1 MKPVATLTV
10 IVMTFAQAWPILA
23 QESEGPPPSSF
34 DEATNP
40 GQRFVPFVLPDP
52 SRMPLTVTAN
62 SRPAQGVPIRRASEP
77 PAAAHYG
84 RRVSGR
90 RLLIGALI
98 GGAAGAALGYHLGSK
113 CVLGAPRAECVADGR
128 LVAGVFGAL
137 GGLIGVGIAAKT
149 AP

>member
-1 MKPVATLTV
+1 MKPVVALTV
-10 IVMTFAQAWPILA
+10 IVMTLAQACPILA
-23 QESEGPPPSSF
+23 QESEGPPPGSF
-34 DEATNP
+34 DEA

-52 SRMPLTVTAN
+52 SRMLFTVTAN
-62 SRPAQGVPIRRASEP
+62 SRPSHGVPIRRVSEP
-77 PAAAHYG
+77 LAAAHYG

-128 LVAGVFGAL
+128 LVAGVFSGL
-137 GGLIGVGIAAKT
+137 GGLIGVGIAART

>member
-1 MKPVATLTV
+1 MKPVVALTV
-10 IVMTFAQAWPILA
+10 IVMTFAQACPILA
-23 QESEGPPPSSF
+23 QESEGHPPGSL
-34 DEATNP
+34 DEAANP
-40 GQRFVPFVLPDP
+40 GQRFEPFVLPDP
-52 SRMPLTVTAN
+52 SRMLFTVTAN
-62 SRPAQGVPIRRASEP
+62 SRPSHGVPIRRASEP
-77 PAAAHYG
+77 LAEAHYG

-113 CVLGAPRAECVADGR
+113 CVLAPRAECAADGR
-128 LVAGVFGAL
+128 LVAGVFGGL